1 LTLALAVAAALASA
15 ICAAVSQV
23 MQHRTAGRG
32 PSGSGLHLGLLWH
45 LLRQPVWLVGL
56 LAAGGA
62 LVFHAVALGGAQLG
76 IVQPILVSALLFALP
91 ASAIIEGRRP
101 SVAEWLWA
109 ALLVVGLGVFLVI
122 ARPSDGVAIP
132 APGPVIGALG
142 GAAVVGAVAV
152 LAGATFASRR
162 RAALL
167 GLATGVAYGMV
178 APLIKIVLAQAT
190 TSSALPWIGFSI
202 AALVVLGVVA
212 IVLNQAAY
220 QAGPLAASLP
230 PLTLTDPLIATL
242 IGVVAF
248 GNRIEASPAAIVG
261 EVLSALAVA
270 VAVSQLARRTSLS
283 PSTKGVR
290 PASTPLKGT
299 L

>member
-1 LTLALAVAAALASA
+1 MTLALAVAAALASA

-45 LLRQPVWLVGL
+45 LLRQPVWLIGL
-56 LAAGGA
+56 VAAGGA

-76 IVQPILVSALLFALP
+76 LVQPILVSALLFALP

-122 ARPSDGVAIP
+122 ARPSGGVAIP
-132 APGPVIGALG
+132 APGPVIAALG
-142 GAAVVGAVAV
+142 GAAVVGAIAV
-152 LAGATFASRR
+152 LAGATFASRH

-190 TSSALPWIGFSI
+190 TPSALPWIGFSI

-230 PLTLTDPLIATL
+230 PLTLTDPLVATL
-242 IGVVAF
+242 IGVAAF
-248 GNRIEASPAAIVG
+248 GNRIETSPAAIVG
-261 EVLSALAVA
+261 EALSALAVA

-290 PASTPLKGT
+290 PRSTTLKGT